1 MAMSTKDEYIAKFK
15 TQLTEW
21 EGDLKV
27 LQAKADSLTD
37 DAKAELDEQ
46 ITALKGKWE
55 EGQTKL
61 GEIAD
66 AADDHWDDLK
76 DEAEE
81 KWAALTDSV
90 KGTLDK
96 LKSYFA

>member
-1 MAMSTKDEYIAKFK
+1 MMSTKDEYVARFK
-15 TQLTEW
+15 TQLTAW

-46 ITALKGKWE
+46 ITVLKGKWE
-55 EGQTKL
+55 EGQARL
-61 GEIAD
+61 AEIAE

-81 KWAALTDSV
+81 KWTALTDGV
-90 KGTLDK
+90 KGSLDK
-96 LKSYFA
+96 LKSYLA

>member
-1 MAMSTKDEYIAKFK
+1 MSTKDEYLAKFK

-27 LQAKADSLTD
+27 LQAKADGLAD
-37 DAKAELDEQ
+37 NAKAELEEQ

-55 EGQTKL
+55 EGQTRL

-66 AADDHWDDLK
+66 AADEHWDDLK

-81 KWAALTDSV
+81 QWTALTASV
-90 KGTLDK
+90 KGSVEK

>member
-1 MAMSTKDEYIAKFK
+1 MSTRDEYIAKFK

-27 LQAKADSLTD
+27 LQAKADSLTAE
-37 DAKAELDEQ
+37 AKAELDEQ
-46 ITALKGKWE
+46 ITVLKGQWE
-55 EGQTKL
+55 KGQTRL
-61 GEIAD
+61 SEIAD
-66 AADDHWDDLK
+66 AADDHWDELK

-81 KWAALTDSV
+81 QWTALTENVKSSV
-90 KGTLDK
+90 EK

>member
-1 MAMSTKDEYIAKFK
+1 MSTKDEYIARFK
-15 TQLTEW
+15 TQLTAW

-46 ITALKGKWE
+46 IVALKSKWE
-55 EGQTKL
+55 EGQAKL
-61 GEIAD
+61 GDIANQ
-66 AADDHWDDLK
+66 ADDRWDDLK

-81 KWAALTDSV
+81 QWAVLTASV
-90 KGTLDK
+90 KGSVEK

>member
-1 MAMSTKDEYIAKFK
+1 MSTKDEYIAKFK

-27 LQAKADSLTD
+27 LQAKADSLTAE
-37 DAKAELDEQ
+37 AKAELDEQ
-46 ITALKGKWE
+46 VILLKSQWE
-55 EGQTKL
+55 KGQAKL
-61 GEIAD
+61 AEIAD

-81 KWAALTDSV
+81 QWTALTDSV
-90 KGTLDK
+90 KGSVEK

>member
-1 MAMSTKDEYIAKFK
+1 MSTKDEYLAKFK

-27 LQAKADSLTD
+27 LQAKADGLAD
-37 DAKAELDEQ
+37 NAQAELEEQ

-55 EGQTKL
+55 EGQTRL

-66 AADDHWDDLK
+66 AADEHWDDLK

-81 KWAALTDSV
+81 HWTALTASV
-90 KGTLDK
+90 KGSVEK

>member
-1 MAMSTKDEYIAKFK
+1 MSTKDEYIAKFK

-21 EGDLKV
+21 EGHLKV
-27 LQAKADSLTD
+27 LQAKADSLTG
-37 DAKAELDEQ
+37 DAKAELNEQ
-46 ITALKGKWE
+46 IVALKGKWE
-55 EGQTKL
+55 EGEAKL

-66 AADDHWDDLK
+66 QADDHWDDLK

-81 KWAALTDSV
+81 KWTALTDGV
-90 KGTLDK
+90 KGSLDK

>member
-1 MAMSTKDEYIAKFK
+1 MSTKDEYIAKFK

-61 GEIAD
+61 EEIAD

-76 DEAEE
+76 DDAEE
-81 KWAALTDSV
+81 KWTALTDGV
-90 KGTLDK
+90 KGSLDK